1 MAIVS
6 DLCPVVLE
14 RAHDFISMEWKSQA
28 VIVCVNVM
36 AFRCAAGNL
45 PEKKVGYNERWASV
59 SYAMDFF

>member
-28 VIVCVNVM
+28 VIACVNVM
-36 AFRCAAGNL
+36 AFPTAGNL
-45 PEKKVGYNERWASV
+45 PKKKVGYNERWASI